1 MARVHLGFE
10 VAFVSELTKQH
21 RIFRYVDAAEGFL
34 PFTAGDSDPVDQ
46 SYCQRVVDGRL
57 PELMTDARDHPEA
70 CTLAVTTA
78 LPVGAHLSV
87 PIRFNG
93 EVFGTFCCFSRTPNP
108 ALDARDLNMMRLYAD
123 FVGRLLQRSVHDHRL
138 TEQRRERIRAV
149 LDQGLYSLVYQPIV
163 HVVQNQLVGHEALT
177 RFHPEPYRSPD
188 QWFHE
193 AAEVGLLAELEL
205 AVIRRALA
213 DLGRFP
219 EGTYLSLNISPQTL
233 STGAIHEVLDGVPL
247 ERVMLEVTEHASV
260 ADYGVIA
267 DQLTSLRQR
276 GLRLAVDDAGAGYAS
291 FRHIIKLKP
300 DVIKL
305 DASLVAA
312 IDQDPVIHA
321 LAAALIR
328 FAEETGSKVVAEGV
342 ERPQEL
348 HVLRQLKVNK
358 AQGYLLGAPVPIE
371 HIRST
376 PNRGP
381 DRLLRQPLQCSVI
394 GQLLVFSRT
403 GARLGSYGAGVVPH
417 SAAAMALAWRAIGS
431 MKRLASP
438 STVMQSP
445 RA

>member
-1 MARVHLGFE
+1 MSWLPWV
-10 VAFVSELTKQH
+10 
-21 RIFRYVDAAEGFL
+21 I
-34 PFTAGDSDPVDQ
+34 PFT
-46 SYCQRVVDGRL
+46 
-57 PELMTDARDHPEA
+57 
-70 CTLAVTTA
+70 
-78 LPVGAHLSV
+78 
-87 PIRFNG
+87 
-93 EVFGTFCCFSRTPNP
+93 
-108 ALDARDLNMMRLYAD
+108 
-123 FVGRLLQRSVHDHRL
+123 
-138 TEQRRERIRAV
+138 
-149 LDQGLYSLVYQPIV
+149 
-163 HVVQNQLVGHEALT
+163 
-177 RFHPEPYRSPD
+177 
-188 QWFHE
+188 
-193 AAEVGLLAELEL
+193 ELEL

-358 AQGYLLGAPVPIE
+358 AQGYLLGEPVPIE

-376 PNRGP
+376 P
-381 DRLLRQPLQCSVI
+381 
-394 GQLLVFSRT
+394 
-403 GARLGSYGAGVVPH
+403 
-417 SAAAMALAWRAIGS
+417 
-431 MKRLASP
+431 K
-438 STVMQSP
+438 P
-445 RA
+445 RP